1 MDLPSTVGV
10 GLDVS
15 VHQGGALPASQDLFE
30 VMAMQVRDRH
40 LSSVSQVGQ
49 VVAQY
54 LDGYLERTR
63 LASSRVNDAAG
74 QPSLSY
80 ARLDSPPA
88 APGQESDQRV
98 MTALDALNRMFDY
111 SIETQ
116 VVVRSATQV
125 SGAVNT
131 LMRGQ

>member
-10 GLDVS
+10 ALDTS
-15 VHQGGALPASQDLFE
+15 LQQGGAPPASQDLFE
-30 VMAMQVRDRH
+30 AMAAQARDRH
-40 LSSVSQVGQ
+40 LSSVGQVGQ

-63 LASSRVNDAAG
+63 LASSRVDSLAGGGIERQAG
-74 QPSLSY
+74 QQGQ
-80 ARLDSPPA
+80 AA
-88 APGQESDQRV
+88 APAQETDARV
-98 MTALDALNRMFDY
+98 MTALDALSRMFDY

>member
-15 VHQGGALPASQDLFE
+15 VHQGGAFPASQDLFE

-40 LSSVSQVGQ
+40 LSSVGQVGQ

-63 LASSRVNDAAG
+63 LASSRVNDVVGHQAAT
-74 QPSLSY
+74 
-80 ARLDSPPA
+80 RFDSPPA
-88 APGQESDQRV
+88 AVPGQESDQRV

>member
-15 VHQGGALPASQDLFE
+15 VHQGGAFPASQDLFE

-40 LSSVSQVGQ
+40 LSSVGQVGQ

-63 LASSRVNDAAG
+63 LASSRVNDVVSHQAA
-74 QPSLSY
+74 
-80 ARLDSPPA
+80 RFDSPPVA
-88 APGQESDQRV
+88 SGQESDRRV